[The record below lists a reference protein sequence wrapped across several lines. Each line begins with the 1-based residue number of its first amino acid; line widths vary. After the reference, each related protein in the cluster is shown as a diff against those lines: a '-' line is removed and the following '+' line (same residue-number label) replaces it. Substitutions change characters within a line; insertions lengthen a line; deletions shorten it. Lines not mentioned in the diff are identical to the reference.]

1 MQTKLDEAKAEL
13 LENAARVAENSPGWK
28 TGGLGGGPREDETPA
43 GSRGAGSSA
52 AEDVDSPGRATLLAY
67 LQRYYLHTAPED
79 LAGRDPVDVA
89 GAALSHFRLA
99 GTRPQGTANVRVY
112 TPTVEENGWTC
123 SHSVVEV
130 VTDDMP
136 FLVDSVTNELTR
148 QGRGI
153 HAVIHPQVAVRRDV
167 TGRLVAVLP
176 EGAAGPEERPHDAL
190 TESWIHVEVDRESD
204 RSDLKQITT
213 DLLRVLSDVRETV
226 EDWEKMRDSAL
237 RIAEELPGEP
247 TADDLR
253 DQEVEE
259 ARELLRWLAADHFTF
274 LGYREYRLSDGDS
287 LAAVPGTGLGV
298 LRSDPRHSEDENHPV
313 SPSFSRLP
321 ADARAKAR
329 EHKLLVI
336 TKANSRA
343 TVHRPGYL
351 DYVGVKKF
359 DDKGNVVGERRFL
372 GLFSSAAYTESVRR
386 VPVVRRKVAE
396 VLEGAGFS
404 PNSHD
409 GRDLLQI
416 LETYPRDELFQT
428 PVDELRSIV
437 TSVLYLQERRRL
449 RLYLRQDEYGR
460 YYSALVYLP
469 RDRYTTGVRLRLV
482 DILKEEL
489 GGTSVDFTAWNTE
502 SILSRLHFVVRVPRG
517 TELAKLTDADTD
529 RIEGRLVEAARSWAD
544 AFAEALNDEC
554 GEERAAELLRR
565 YGTAIPEGYKADHS
579 PRAAVADLVHLEAL
593 DKTEKDFSLSL
604 YEPVGAGPGERRFKI
619 YRSGEQVSLSAV
631 LPVLQRLGVEVVD
644 EHPYELRCSDRT
656 HVWIYDFGLRLPQ
669 GGSGSGDYLTE
680 DDRDRFQEAF
690 AAVWTGAA
698 ENDGFNALVLRAGL
712 DWRQAM
718 VLRAYAKYLR
728 QSGSTFSQD
737 YMEDTLRTNVH
748 TTRLLVSLF
757 EARMSPSRQRAG
769 TELIDGLMEELDGAL
784 DQVASLDEDRILR
797 SFLTLIKATLRTNYF
812 QSAGEGSIGRGQ
824 SAGEGSIG
832 RGQSAGEGSARVHG
846 TDKASARVHGTGE
859 ASARVH
865 GTGEASARSHSTDKA
880 SARVHGTG
888 EASARSHGTDKASA
902 RSHSTGEASARR
914 GQKAPGGEP
923 HRYVSMKFDPQAI
936 PDLPAPRPAYEIW
949 VYSPRVE
956 GVHLRFGKV
965 ARGGLRWSDRR
976 EDFRTEILGL
986 VKAQMVKNTVIVP
999 VGAKGGFVAKQ
1010 LPDPAADR
1018 DAWLAEGIAS
1028 YKVFI
1033 SALLDITDNMVAGE
1047 VVPPADVVR
1056 HDGDDT
1062 YLVVAADK
1070 GTASFS
1076 DIANDVAV
1084 AYDFWLGDAF
1094 ASGGSAGYDHKG
1106 MGITARGAWES
1117 VKRHF
1122 RELGHDTQSEDFTVV
1137 GVGDMSGDVFGNG
1150 MLLSEHIRLVAAFD
1164 HRHIF
1169 LDPHPD
1175 AATSYAE
1182 RRRLYDV
1189 PRSSWADYDKGLLSP
1204 GGGIHPR
1211 TAKSIPVN
1219 AHVREALGIEP
1230 GVTKLTPADLM
1241 KAILAAPVDLLWN
1254 GGIGTYVKASTE
1266 SNADVGDKAN
1276 DAIRVNGEDLRA
1288 KVVGEGGNLG
1298 LTQLGRIEFARRGAD
1313 GEGGKVNT
1321 DAIDNSAGVDT
1332 SDHEVNIKILL
1343 NGLVTEGDMTV
1354 KQRNKLLAAMT
1365 DEIGELV
1372 LRNNYAQNT
1381 ALGNAQAQAPSLL
1394 HAHQRFMR
1402 RLVRDGHLN
1411 RALEFLPPER
1421 QIRELLNS
1429 GRGLSQPELAV
1440 LLAYTKITVADEL
1453 IHTGL
1458 PDDPYLRKLLL
1469 AYFPQQLR
1477 EQFPERIGS
1486 HALRREII
1494 TTVLVNDTVNTG
1506 GSTFLHRLREET
1518 GASVEEIVRAQT
1530 ASREIFGLS
1539 AVWDAVEALD
1549 NRAPAAVQTRIRLHS
1564 RRLVERGTRWLLGN
1578 RPQPLEIAGTIE
1590 FFAAGVE
1597 RVWAQLPTMLRG
1609 AELEW
1614 YQRILAELTDAGVPE
1629 ELALRVAGFSSAF
1642 PTLDIVAIADRTKQD
1657 PLSVAEVY
1665 YDLGDRL
1672 RISRLM
1678 DRIVELPRA
1687 DRWQSMARASI
1698 REDLYAA
1705 HAGLTS
1711 DVLTVG
1717 NGNATPEE
1725 RFAAWERKNAAILSR
1740 SRATLDEIQSSDA
1753 FDLANLSVAMRTM
1766 RGLLR
1771 THS

>member
-13 LENAARVAENSPGWK
+13 LERAARVAENSPVGGRLP
-28 TGGLGGGPREDETPA
+28 TGPEHGERPDRD
-43 GSRGAGSSA
+43 
-52 AEDVDSPGRATLLAY
+52 TLLDY
-67 LQRYYLHTAPED
+67 LQRYYRHTAPED
-79 LAGRDPVDVA
+79 LADRDPVDVF
-89 GAALSHFRLA
+89 GAALSHYRLA
-99 GTRPQGTANVRVY
+99 ENRPQGTANVRVH

-136 FLVDSVTNELTR
+136 FLVDSVTNELSR

-153 HAVIHPQVAVRRDV
+153 HVVIHPQVLVRRDL
-167 TGRLVAVLP
+167 TGKLIEVLTA
-176 EGAAGPEERPHDAL
+176 ENGGAAKAELPHDAL
-190 TESWIHVEVDRESD
+190 VESWIHVEIDRETD
-204 RSDLKQITT
+204 RADLKQITA

-226 EDWEKMRDSAL
+226 EDWEKMRDAAM
-237 RIAEELPGEP
+237 RIADGLPAEP
-247 TADDLR
+247 MASDLR
-253 DQEVEE
+253 PTEVEE

-274 LGYREYRLSDGDS
+274 LGYREYELVDGDALS
-287 LAAVPGTGLGV
+287 AVPGTGLGI
-298 LRSDPRHSEDENHPV
+298 LRSDPHHSGKDDHHAHPV

-329 EHKLLVI
+329 EHKLLI
-336 TKANSRA
+336 LTKANSRS
-343 TVHRPGYL
+343 TVHRPSYL

-359 DDKGNVVGERRFL
+359 DAEGNVIGERRFL

-386 VPVVRRKVAE
+386 VPVVSRKVQE
-396 VLEGAGFS
+396 VLVGAGFS

-428 PVDELRSIV
+428 PVDQLRSIV

-469 RDRYTTGVRLRLV
+469 RDRYTTGVRLRII

-489 GGTSVDFTAWNTE
+489 DGTSVDFTAWNTE
-502 SILSRLHFVVRVPRG
+502 SILSRLHFVVRVEPG
-517 TELAKLTDADTD
+517 TELAKLTDADAD
-529 RIEGRLVEAARSWAD
+529 RIEARLVEAARSWAD
-544 AFAEALNDEC
+544 GFGEALNAEL

-565 YGTAIPEGYKADHS
+565 YGNAFPEGYKADHS
-579 PRAAVADLVHLEAL
+579 PRAAVADLVRLEEL
-593 DKTEKDFSLSL
+593 GRSGKDFALSL

-619 YRSGEQVSLSAV
+619 YKSGPQVSLSAV
-631 LPVLQRLGVEVVD
+631 LPVLNRLGVEVVD
-644 EHPYELRCSDRT
+644 ERPYELRCADRT
-656 HVWIYDFGLRLPQ
+656 HAWVYDFGLRMP
-669 GGSGSGDYLTE
+669 SSNGDHLA
-680 DDRDRFQEAF
+680 DDARERFQEAF
-690 AAVWTGAA
+690 AATWTGEA
-698 ENDGFNALVLRAGL
+698 ENDGFNALVLSAGL
-712 DWRQAM
+712 NWRQAM

-728 QSGSTFSQD
+728 QAGAMFSQD
-737 YMEDTLRTNVH
+737 YMEDTLRDNVH

-757 EARMSPSRQRAG
+757 EARMAPERQRAG
-769 TELIDGLMEELDGAL
+769 TELTDGLLEELDGAL

-797 SFLTLIKATLRTNYF
+797 SFLTVIKATLRTNF
-812 QSAGEGSIGRGQ
+812 F
-824 SAGEGSIG
+824 
-832 RGQSAGEGSARVHG
+832 
-846 TDKASARVHGTGE
+846 
-859 ASARVH
+859 
-865 GTGEASARSHSTDKA
+865 
-880 SARVHGTG
+880 
-888 EASARSHGTDKASA
+888 
-902 RSHSTGEASARR
+902 
-914 GQKAPGGEP
+914 QKAEDGRP
-923 HRYVSMKFDPQAI
+923 HAYVSMKFDPQAI
-936 PDLPAPRPAYEIW
+936 PDLPAPRPAFEIW

-1010 LPDPAADR
+1010 LPDPSADR

-1028 YKVFI
+1028 YKTFI
-1033 SALLDITDNMVAGE
+1033 SALLDITDNLVAGE
-1047 VVPPADVVR
+1047 VVPPVDVVR
-1056 HDGDDT
+1056 HDEDDT

-1070 GTASFS
+1070 GTATFS
-1076 DIANDVAV
+1076 DIANEVAV
-1084 AYDFWLGDAF
+1084 SYGFWLGDAF

-1122 RELGHDTQSEDFTVV
+1122 RELGHDTQTEDFTVV

-1169 LDPHPD
+1169 IDPTPD
-1175 AATSYAE
+1175 AAVSYAE
-1182 RRRLYDV
+1182 RRRLFEL
-1189 PRSSWADYDKGLLSP
+1189 PRSSWAEYDTSALSA

-1211 TAKSIPVN
+1211 SAKSIPVN
-1219 AHVREALGIEP
+1219 AQTRAALGIEA
-1230 GVTKLTPADLM
+1230 GVTKMTPAELM
-1241 KAILAAPVDLLWN
+1241 RAILHAPVDLLWN
-1254 GGIGTYVKASTE
+1254 GGIGTYVKSSAETH
-1266 SNADVGDKAN
+1266 ADVGDKAN
-1276 DAIRVNGEDLRA
+1276 DAIRVNGEDLRV

-1298 LTQLGRIEFARRGAD
+1298 LTQLGRIEFARKGGPE

-1354 KQRNKLLAAMT
+1354 KQRNAILAEMT
-1365 DEIGELV
+1365 DEVGALV
-1372 LRNNYAQNT
+1372 LRNNYAQNV
-1381 ALGNAQAQAPSLL
+1381 ALANAVAQSPSLL

-1402 RLVRDGHLN
+1402 RLGRDGHLD
-1411 RALEFLPPER
+1411 RALEFLPQDR
-1421 QIRELLNS
+1421 QIRELLNTE
-1429 GRGLSQPELAV
+1429 RGLSQPELAV

-1453 IHTGL
+1453 IHTEL
-1458 PDDPYLRKLLL
+1458 PDDVYLRELLHE
-1469 AYFPQQLR
+1469 YFPTLLR
-1477 EQFPERIGS
+1477 EKFPEAIDA

-1494 TTVLVNDTVNTG
+1494 TTILVNDTVNSG

-1518 GASVEEIVRAQT
+1518 GASIEEIVRAQT
-1530 ASREIFGLS
+1530 AARSIFRLGE
-1539 AVWDAVEALD
+1539 VWDAVEALD
-1549 NRAPAAVQTRIRLHS
+1549 NRVPADVQTRMRLHS

-1578 RPQPLEIAGTIE
+1578 RPQPLRLAETIG
-1590 FFAAGVE
+1590 FFGE
-1597 RVWAQLPTMLRG
+1597 RVEQVWGELPQLLRG
-1609 AELEW
+1609 ADLEW
-1614 YQRILAELTDAGVPE
+1614 YQSILQELTGEGVPE

-1642 PTLDIVAIADRTKQD
+1642 PTLDIVAIADRTDKD
-1657 PLSVAEVY
+1657 PMAVAEVY
-1665 YDLGDRL
+1665 YDLADRL
-1672 RISRLM
+1672 RITQLM
-1678 DRIVELPRA
+1678 DRIIELPRE

-1698 REDLYAA
+1698 REDLFAA
-1705 HAGLTS
+1705 HAALTA
-1711 DVLTVG
+1711 DVLAAG
-1717 NGNATPEE
+1717 NGTSTPED
-1725 RFAAWERKNAAILSR
+1725 RFKAWEERNAAILGRAR
-1740 SRATLDEIQSSDA
+1740 STLEEIQGSET

-1766 RGLLR
+1766 RQLLR

>member
-13 LENAARVAENSPGWK
+13 LARAARVAENSPA
-28 TGGLGGGPREDETPA
+28 GGLTPT
-43 GSRGAGSSA
+43 GSQSDGAPDQEA
-52 AEDVDSPGRATLLAY
+52 LLAY

-79 LAGRDPVDVA
+79 LAGREPDDVY
-89 GAALSHFRLA
+89 GAALSHYRLA
-99 GTRPQGTANVRVY
+99 TNRPQGTANVRVH

-136 FLVDSVTNELTR
+136 FLVDSVTNELSR

-153 HAVIHPQVAVRRDV
+153 HVVIHPQVLVRRDV
-167 TGRLVAVLP
+167 TGKLIEVLSKQITG
-176 EGAAGPEERPHDAL
+176 ELPHDAIV
-190 TESWIHVEVDRESD
+190 ESWIHVEMDRETD
-204 RSDLKQITT
+204 RADLKQITA
-213 DLLRVLSDVRETV
+213 DLLRVLSDVREAV
-226 EDWEKMRDSAL
+226 EDWGKMRDSAL
-237 RIAEELPGEP
+237 RIADGLSAEPKASDLP
-247 TADDLR
+247 

-274 LGYREYRLSDGDS
+274 LGYREYELTGEDS
-287 LAAVPGTGLGV
+287 LTAVPGTGLGV
-298 LRSDPRHSEDENHPV
+298 LRSDPQHHEDDETHPV

-329 EHKLLVI
+329 EHKLLVL

-343 TVHRPGYL
+343 TVHRPSYL

-359 DDKGNVVGERRFL
+359 DAEGNVVGERRFL

-386 VPVVRRKVAE
+386 VPVIRRKVAE
-396 VLEGAGFS
+396 VLQGAGFTA
-404 PNSHD
+404 NSHD

-428 PVDELRSIV
+428 PVDQLRSVV

-449 RLYLRQDEYGR
+449 RLYLRQDDYGR
-460 YYSALVYLP
+460 YYSAIVYLP
-469 RDRYTTGVRLRLV
+469 RDRYTTAVRLRLI

-502 SILSRLHFVVRVPRG
+502 SILSRLHFVVRVEPG
-517 TELAKLTDADTD
+517 TELTALTDTD
-529 RIEGRLVEAARSWAD
+529 VERIESRLAEAARSWAD
-544 AFAEALNDEC
+544 GFAEAMNAEL

-565 YGTAIPEGYKADHS
+565 YGNAFPEGYKADHS
-579 PRAAVADLVHLEAL
+579 PRSAVADLVHLEQL
-593 DKTEKDFSLSL
+593 GKDGKDFALSL

-619 YRSGEQVSLSAV
+619 YRTGDQVSLSAV

-644 EHPYELRCSDRT
+644 ERPYELRCADRS
-656 HVWIYDFGLRLPQ
+656 HAWIYDFGLRMPQ
-669 GGSGSGDYLTE
+669 NLGGNGAGDYLG
-680 DDRDRFQEAF
+680 DDARERFQDAF

-698 ENDGFNALVLRAGL
+698 ENDGFNSLVLGAGL
-712 DWRQAM
+712 NWRQAV

-728 QSGSTFSQD
+728 QAGAMFSQD

-757 EARMSPSRQRAG
+757 EARMSPNRQRAG
-769 TELIDGLMEELDGAL
+769 TELTDGLLEELDGAL

-797 SFLTLIKATLRTNYF
+797 SFLTVIKATLRTNFF
-812 QSAGEGSIGRGQ
+812 QKTQ
-824 SAGEGSIG
+824 SG
-832 RGQSAGEGSARVHG
+832 VP
-846 TDKASARVHGTGE
+846 
-859 ASARVH
+859 
-865 GTGEASARSHSTDKA
+865 HS
-880 SARVHGTG
+880 
-888 EASARSHGTDKASA
+888 
-902 RSHSTGEASARR
+902 
-914 GQKAPGGEP
+914 
-923 HRYVSMKFDPQAI
+923 YVSMKFDPQAI

-976 EDFRTEILGL
+976 EDFRTEVLGL

-999 VGAKGGFVAKQ
+999 VGAKGGFVAKN
-1010 LPDPAADR
+1010 LPDPSVDR
-1018 DAWLAEGIAS
+1018 DAWMAEGIAA
-1028 YKVFI
+1028 YRTFI

-1047 VVPPADVVR
+1047 VVPPKDVVR

-1070 GTASFS
+1070 GTATFS
-1076 DIANDVAV
+1076 DIANEIAV

-1094 ASGGSAGYDHKG
+1094 ASGGSVGYDHKG

-1169 LDPHPD
+1169 IDPNPD
-1175 AATSYAE
+1175 AALSYAE
-1182 RRRLYDV
+1182 RRRLFEL
-1189 PRSSWADYDKGLLSP
+1189 PRSSWADYNKELLSS

-1211 TAKSIPVN
+1211 SAKSIPVN
-1219 AHVREALGIEP
+1219 AAMREALGLAA
-1230 GVTKLTPADLM
+1230 GVSKMTPADLM
-1241 KAILAAPVDLLWN
+1241 QAILKAPVDLLWN
-1254 GGIGTYVKASTE
+1254 GGIGTYVKSSVE
-1266 SNADVGDKAN
+1266 SNSDVGDKAN
-1276 DAIRVNGEDLRA
+1276 DAIRVNGEDLRV

-1298 LTQLGRIEFARRGAD
+1298 ATQLGRIEFARS
-1313 GEGGKVNT
+1313 GGRINT

-1343 NGLVTEGDMTV
+1343 NGLVTDGDMTV
-1354 KQRNKLLAAMT
+1354 KQRNKLLAQMT
-1365 DEIGELV
+1365 DEVGALV

-1381 ALGNAQAQAPSLL
+1381 ALSNAVAQSSSLL

-1402 RLVRDGHLN
+1402 RLSRDGHLD
-1411 RALEFLPPER
+1411 RALEFLPNDR
-1421 QIRELLNS
+1421 QIRDLLNN
-1429 GRGLSQPELAV
+1429 GRGLTQPELAV
-1440 LLAYTKITVADEL
+1440 LLAYTKITVAEEL
-1453 IHTGL
+1453 ISTGL
-1458 PDDPYLRKLLL
+1458 PDDPHLRVLLHE
-1469 AYFPQQLR
+1469 YFPRALR
-1477 EQFPERIGS
+1477 EEFAEQIDG

-1518 GASVEEIVRAQT
+1518 GASTEEVVRAQF
-1530 ASREIFGLS
+1530 AARAIFGLS
-1539 AVWDAVEALD
+1539 DVWNAVEALD
-1549 NRAPAAVQTRIRLHS
+1549 NKVAADVQTRIRLHS

-1578 RPQPLEIAGTIE
+1578 RPQPLEIGETIA
-1590 FFAAGVE
+1590 FFSEGVAK
-1597 RVWAQLPTMLRG
+1597 VWDDLPGLLRG
-1609 AELEW
+1609 ADLEW
-1614 YQRILAELTDAGVPE
+1614 YQGILEELTEAGVPE
-1629 ELALRVAGFSSAF
+1629 KLALRVAGFSSAF
-1642 PTLDIVAIADRTKQD
+1642 PILDVVAIADRIDKAPMD
-1657 PLSVAEVY
+1657 VAEVY

-1672 RISRLM
+1672 GITQLM
-1678 DRIVELPRA
+1678 DRIIELPRA

-1705 HAGLTS
+1705 HAGLTQ
-1711 DVLTVG
+1711 DVLSAG
-1717 NGNATPEE
+1717 NGASTPEQ
-1725 RFAAWERKNAAILSR
+1725 RYKAWEERNAALLG
-1740 SRATLDEIQSSDA
+1740 RARTTLEEIQGSDD

-1766 RGLLR
+1766 RTLLR
-1771 THS
+1771 NRV

>member
-13 LENAARVAENSPGWK
+13 LERAARVAENSPVGGQLQ
-28 TGGLGGGPREDETPA
+28 TGSENGKRPGQ
-43 GSRGAGSSA
+43 
-52 AEDVDSPGRATLLAY
+52 DVVLEY

-79 LAGRDPVDVA
+79 LTDRDPVDVF
-89 GAALSHFRLA
+89 GAALSHYRLA
-99 GTRPQGTANVRVY
+99 ENRPQGTASVRVH

-136 FLVDSVTNELTR
+136 FLVDSVTNELSR

-153 HAVIHPQVAVRRDV
+153 HVVIHPQVVVRRDV
-167 TGRLVAVLP
+167 TGKLIEVLP
-176 EGAAGPEERPHDAL
+176 DGDRSGGDKKAHDAL
-190 TESWIHVEVDRESD
+190 VESWIHVEIDRETD
-204 RSDLKQITT
+204 RADLKQITA

-226 EDWEKMRDSAL
+226 EDWEKMRDCAL
-237 RIAEELPGEP
+237 RIADELPREP
-247 TADDLR
+247 IADDLR
-253 DQEVEE
+253 DSEVEE
-259 ARELLRWLAADHFTF
+259 ARELLRWLAEDHFTF
-274 LGYREYRLSDGDS
+274 LGYREYELTGDDA
-287 LAAVPGTGLGV
+287 LAAVAGTGLGI
-298 LRSDPRHSEDENHPV
+298 LRSDPQHSDDEAHPV
-313 SPSFSRLP
+313 SPSFNRLP
-321 ADARAKAR
+321 RDARAKAR
-329 EHKLLVI
+329 EHKLLI
-336 TKANSRA
+336 LTKANSRA
-343 TVHRPGYL
+343 TVHRPSYL

-359 DDKGNVVGERRFL
+359 DKDGNVVGERRFL

-386 VPVVRRKVAE
+386 VPVIRRKVAE
-396 VLEGAGFS
+396 VLEKAGFS

-428 PVDELRSIV
+428 PVDQLESIA
-437 TSVLYLQERRRL
+437 TSVLYLQERRKL

-469 RDRYTTGVRLRLV
+469 RDRFNTTVRLRII

-502 SILSRLHFVVRVPRG
+502 SILSRLHFVVRVPQG
-517 TELAKLTDADTD
+517 TELTPLTDADSE
-529 RIEGRLVEAARSWAD
+529 RIEARLVEAARSWED
-544 AFAEALNDEC
+544 GFAEALNAEV

-565 YGTAIPEGYKADHS
+565 YGNSFPEGYKADHT
-579 PRAAVADLVHLEAL
+579 PRAAVSDLSHLEQL
-593 DKTEKDFSLSL
+593 VRGEKDFALSL

-619 YRSGEQVSLSAV
+619 YKTGAQISLSAV
-631 LPVLQRLGVEVVD
+631 LPVLNRLGVEVVD
-644 EHPYELRCSDRT
+644 ERPYELRCADRT
-656 HVWIYDFGLRLPQ
+656 QAWIYDFGMRMPH
-669 GGSGSGDYLTE
+669 GTAGGDYLA
-680 DDRDRFQEAF
+680 DDARERFQEAF
-690 AAVWTGAA
+690 AATWTGRA
-698 ENDGFNALVLRAGL
+698 ENDGFNALVLSAGL
-712 DWRQAM
+712 TWREAM

-728 QSGSTFSQD
+728 QAGSTFSQD
-737 YMEDTLRTNVH
+737 YMEDTLRHNVH

-757 EARMSPSRQRAG
+757 EARMAPERQRAG
-769 TELIDGLMEELDGAL
+769 TELTDGLLEELDGAL

-797 SFLTLIKATLRTNYF
+797 SFLTVIKATLRTNFF
-812 QSAGEGSIGRGQ
+812 QKKK
-824 SAGEGSIG
+824 
-832 RGQSAGEGSARVHG
+832 
-846 TDKASARVHGTGE
+846 D
-859 ASARVH
+859 
-865 GTGEASARSHSTDKA
+865 
-880 SARVHGTG
+880 
-888 EASARSHGTDKASA
+888 
-902 RSHSTGEASARR
+902 
-914 GQKAPGGEP
+914 GEP
-923 HRYVSMKFDPQAI
+923 HDYVSMKFDPQAI
-936 PDLPAPRPAYEIW
+936 PDLPAPRPAFEIW

-1010 LPDPAADR
+1010 LPDPAVDR
-1018 DAWLAEGIAS
+1018 DAWMAEGIAS
-1028 YKVFI
+1028 YKTFI

-1056 HDGDDT
+1056 HDEDDT

-1070 GTASFS
+1070 GTATFS
-1076 DIANDVAV
+1076 DIANEVAV
-1084 AYDFWLGDAF
+1084 AYGFWLGDAF

-1122 RELGHDTQSEDFTVV
+1122 RELGHDTQTQDFTVV

-1169 LDPHPD
+1169 IDPNPD
-1175 AATSYAE
+1175 AAVSYAE
-1182 RRRLYDV
+1182 RRRLFEL
-1189 PRSSWADYDKGLLSP
+1189 PRSSWADYDKTLLSQ

-1219 AHVREALGIEP
+1219 AHMRAALGIE
-1230 GVTKLTPADLM
+1230 GTATKVTPAELM
-1241 KAILAAPVDLLWN
+1241 QAILKAPVDLLWN
-1254 GGIGTYVKASTE
+1254 GGIGTYVKAGTE
-1266 SNADVGDKAN
+1266 SHADVGDKAN
-1276 DAIRVNGEDLRA
+1276 DAIRVDGEDLRV

-1298 LTQLGRIEFARRGAD
+1298 LTQLGRIEFARKGGPE

-1343 NGLVTEGDMTV
+1343 NGLVADGDMTV
-1354 KQRNKLLAAMT
+1354 KQRNKILAEMT
-1365 DEIGELV
+1365 DEVGSLV
-1372 LRNNYAQNT
+1372 LRNNYAQNV
-1381 ALGNAQAQAPSLL
+1381 ALANAVKQSPSLL

-1402 RLVRDGHLN
+1402 RLGREGRLD
-1411 RALEFLPPER
+1411 RALEFLPNDR
-1421 QIRELLNS
+1421 QIRELLNA
-1429 GRGLSQPELAV
+1429 GKGLSQPELAV

-1453 IHTGL
+1453 IHTDL
-1458 PDDPYLRKLLL
+1458 PDDPYLRELLH
-1469 AYFPQQLR
+1469 AYFPTKLR
-1477 EQFPERIGS
+1477 DEFAEQIDA

-1518 GASVEEIVRAQT
+1518 GASIEEIVRAQT
-1530 ASREIFGLS
+1530 AARAIFGLGE
-1539 AVWDAVEALD
+1539 VWDAVEALD
-1549 NRAPAAVQTRIRLHS
+1549 NRVDADVQTRIRLHS

-1578 RPQPLEIAGTIE
+1578 RPQPVQLAETVE
-1590 FFAAGVE
+1590 FFAARVE
-1597 RVWAQLPTMLRG
+1597 QVWAKLPQMLRG
-1609 AELEW
+1609 ADQEW
-1614 YQRILAELTDAGVPE
+1614 YESIVAELTSEGVPE

-1642 PTLDIVAIADRTKQD
+1642 PTLDIVAIADRTGKD
-1657 PLSVAEVY
+1657 PMAVAEVY
-1665 YDLGDRL
+1665 YDLADRL
-1672 RISRLM
+1672 SITQLM
-1678 DRIVELPRA
+1678 DRIIELPRA

-1705 HAGLTS
+1705 HAALTA
-1711 DVLTVG
+1711 DVLSAG
-1717 NGNATPEE
+1717 NGTSTPEE
-1725 RFAAWERKNAAILSR
+1725 RFKAWEDKNAALLG
-1740 SRATLDEIQSSDA
+1740 RARTTLEEIQGSDD

-1766 RGLLR
+1766 RTLLR

>member
-13 LENAARVAENSPGWK
+13 LEQAARAAENSPLGG
-28 TGGLGGGPREDETPA
+28 TGGLGGGLRKDEATTGSDAA
-43 GSRGAGSSA
+43 GPGGTGPGGTGDGADRA
-52 AEDVDSPGRATLLAY
+52 AILAY

-79 LAGRDPVDVA
+79 IAGRESTDVL
-89 GAALSHFRLA
+89 GAALSHYRLA
-99 GTRPQGTANVRVY
+99 GNRPQGTASVRVH

-153 HAVIHPQVAVRRDV
+153 HAVIHPQIVVRRDV
-167 TGRLVAVLP
+167 TGKLIEVLP
-176 EGAAGPEERPHDAL
+176 EGVAASAERPHDAL

-204 RSDLKQITT
+204 RADLQQMTA

-226 EDWEKMRDSAL
+226 EDWEKMRGAAL
-237 RIAEELPGEP
+237 RIADELPSEP

-274 LGYREYRLSDGDS
+274 LGYREYQLTDSDA
-287 LAAVPGTGLGV
+287 LTAVPGTGLGV
-298 LRSDPRHSEDENHPV
+298 LRSDPQHSADDDHPV

-329 EHKLLVI
+329 EHKLLVL

-343 TVHRPGYL
+343 TVHRPSYL

-386 VPVVRRKVAE
+386 VPVIRRKVAE

-529 RIEGRLVEAARSWAD
+529 RIEARLVAAARSWAD
-544 AFAEALNDEC
+544 AFGEALNAEC
-554 GEERAAELLRR
+554 GEERAAELLRK
-565 YGTAIPEGYKADHS
+565 YGTAFPEGYKADHS

-593 DKTEKDFSLSL
+593 DKAEADFSLSL

-644 EHPYELRCSDRT
+644 ERPYELRCADRT

-669 GGSGSGDYLTE
+669 GGSGGGDYLTE
-680 DDRDRFQEAF
+680 DDRERFQNAF
-690 AAVWTGAA
+690 AAVWTGKA
-698 ENDGFNALVLRAGL
+698 ENDGFNSLVLGAGL

-737 YMEDTLRTNVH
+737 YMEDTLRSNVH
-748 TTRLLVSLF
+748 TTRLLISLF
-757 EARMSPSRQRAG
+757 EARMSPGRQRAG
-769 TELIDGLMEELDGAL
+769 TELTEAMLEELDGAL

-797 SFLTLIKATLRTNYF
+797 SFLTLIKATLRTNFF
-812 QSAGEGSIGRGQ
+812 QSASEGSEKRGQ
-824 SAGEGSIG
+824 SASEGSEK
-832 RGQSAGEGSARVHG
+832 RGQSASEGSE
-846 TDKASARVHGTGE
+846 K
-859 ASARVH
+859 
-865 GTGEASARSHSTDKA
+865 
-880 SARVHGTG
+880 
-888 EASARSHGTDKASA
+888 
-902 RSHSTGEASARR
+902 R
-914 GQKAPGGEP
+914 GQSASEGSEKRGQHTAGGGQ
-923 HRYVSMKFDPQAI
+923 HSYVSMKFDPQAI

-1010 LPDPAADR
+1010 LPDPAVDR

-1028 YKVFI
+1028 YKIFI
-1033 SALLDITDNMVAGE
+1033 SALLDITDNMVTGE

-1076 DIANDVAV
+1076 DIANEVAV
-1084 AYDFWLGDAF
+1084 SYDFWLGDAF

-1169 LDPHPD
+1169 IDPHPD

-1182 RRRLYDV
+1182 RRRLFEL

-1219 AHVREALGIEP
+1219 AHVRDALGIEP
-1230 GVTKLTPADLM
+1230 GVTKLTPAELM
-1241 KAILAAPVDLLWN
+1241 KAILHAPVDLLWN

-1266 SNADVGDKAN
+1266 TDADVGDKAN

-1288 KVVGEGGNLG
+1288 QVVGEGGNLG
-1298 LTQLGRIEFARRGAD
+1298 LTQLGRIEFARRGA
-1313 GEGGKVNT
+1313 GGQGGRINT

-1365 DEIGELV
+1365 DEVGALV

-1402 RLVRDGHLN
+1402 RLVRDGHLD
-1411 RALEFLPPER
+1411 RALEFLPTDR
-1421 QIRELLNS
+1421 QVRELLNS
-1429 GRGLSQPELAV
+1429 GKGLSQPELAV
-1440 LLAYTKITVADEL
+1440 LLAYTKITAAEEL
-1453 IHTGL
+1453 IHTEL
-1458 PDDPYLRKLLL
+1458 PDDPHLRALLH

-1477 EQFPERIGS
+1477 EQFAEQIDS

-1518 GASVEEIVRAQT
+1518 GASTEEIVRAQ
-1530 ASREIFGLS
+1530 AAAREIFGLNG
-1539 AVWDAVEALD
+1539 VWDAVEALD
-1549 NRAPAAVQTRIRLHS
+1549 NQVPADVQTRIRLHS

-1597 RVWAQLPTMLRG
+1597 QVWAQLSTMLRG
-1609 AELEW
+1609 PELEW
-1614 YQRILAELTDAGVPE
+1614 YRSILTELTDSGVPE
-1629 ELALRVAGFSSAF
+1629 ELALRVAGFSSVF
-1642 PTLDIVAIADRTKQD
+1642 PALDIVAIADRTEQD
-1657 PLSVAEVY
+1657 PLAVAEVY

-1717 NGNATPEE
+1717 DGSSTPEE
-1725 RFAAWERKNAAILSR
+1725 RFTAWEEKNAAILTR
-1740 SRATLDEIQSSDA
+1740 SRATLDEIQNSDA

-1766 RGLLR
+1766 RTLLR
-1771 THS
+1771 THR

>member
-13 LENAARVAENSPGWK
+13 LARAARVAENSPAGGHLP
-28 TGGLGGGPREDETPA
+28 TGTEQGERPDQG
-43 GSRGAGSSA
+43 
-52 AEDVDSPGRATLLAY
+52 TLLTY

-79 LAGRDPVDVA
+79 LADRDPVDVF
-89 GAALSHFRLA
+89 GAALSHYRLA
-99 GTRPQGTANVRVY
+99 ENRPQGTANVRVH

-136 FLVDSVTNELTR
+136 FLVDSVTNELSR

-153 HAVIHPQVAVRRDV
+153 HVVIHPQIVARRDV
-167 TGRLVAVLP
+167 TGRLIEVLP
-176 EGAAGPEERPHDAL
+176 SRANAKDLPHDAL
-190 TESWIHVEVDRESD
+190 VESWIHVEIDRETD
-204 RSDLKQITT
+204 RADLKQITA

-226 EDWEKMRDSAL
+226 EDWEKMRDAAL
-237 RIAEELPGEP
+237 RIADGLPREP
-247 TADDLR
+247 TDDLPE
-253 DQEVEE
+253 QEVEE

-274 LGYREYRLSDGDS
+274 LGYREYELTESDA
-287 LAAVPGTGLGV
+287 LAAVPGTGLGI
-298 LRSDPRHSEDENHPV
+298 LRADPQHDEDEAHPV

-329 EHKLLVI
+329 EHKLLVL

-343 TVHRPGYL
+343 TVHRPSYL

-359 DDKGNVVGERRFL
+359 DAEGNVIGERRFL

-396 VLEGAGFS
+396 VLQGAGFS

-428 PVDELRSIV
+428 PTDQLRAIV

-469 RDRYTTGVRLRLV
+469 RDRYTTGVRLRLI

-502 SILSRLHFVVRVPRG
+502 SILSRIHFVVRVPPG
-517 TELAKLTDADTD
+517 TELPHLTDADTE
-529 RIEGRLVEAARSWAD
+529 RIEARLVEAARSWAD
-544 AFAEALNDEC
+544 GFGEALNAEF
-554 GEERAAELLRR
+554 GEERAAELLRS
-565 YGTAIPEGYKADHS
+565 YAGAFPEGYKADHS
-579 PRAAVADLVHLEAL
+579 PRSAVADLVRLEEL
-593 DKTEKDFSLSL
+593 THTEKDFALSL

-619 YRSGEQVSLSAV
+619 YRTGEQVSLSAV
-631 LPVLQRLGVEVVD
+631 LPVLQRLGCEVVD
-644 EHPYELRCSDRT
+644 ERPYELRCADRT
-656 HVWIYDFGLRLPQ
+656 PAWIYDFGLRMPKVVN
-669 GGSGSGDYLTE
+669 GGDYLA
-680 DDRDRFQEAF
+680 DDARERFQDAF
-690 AAVWTGAA
+690 AAVWTGEA
-698 ENDGFNALVLRAGL
+698 ENDGFNALVLGAGL
-712 DWRQAM
+712 NWREAM

-728 QSGSTFSQD
+728 QAGSTFSQD
-737 YMEDTLRTNVH
+737 YMEDTLRNNVH

-757 EARMSPSRQRAG
+757 EARMSPDRQRAG
-769 TELIDGLMEELDGAL
+769 TELIDGLLEEVDGAL

-797 SFLTLIKATLRTNYF
+797 AFLTVIKATLRTNFF
-812 QSAGEGSIGRGQ
+812 Q
-824 SAGEGSIG
+824 
-832 RGQSAGEGSARVHG
+832 
-846 TDKASARVHGTGE
+846 E
-859 ASARVH
+859 A
-865 GTGEASARSHSTDKA
+865 T
-880 SARVHGTG
+880 
-888 EASARSHGTDKASA
+888 
-902 RSHSTGEASARR
+902 
-914 GQKAPGGEP
+914 GGER
-923 HRYVSMKFDPQAI
+923 HGYVSMKFDPQAI
-936 PDLPAPRPAYEIW
+936 PDLPAPRPAFEIW

-1010 LPDPAADR
+1010 LPDPSVDR
-1018 DAWLAEGIAS
+1018 DAWLAEGIAC
-1028 YKVFI
+1028 YKTFI
-1033 SALLDITDNMVAGE
+1033 SALLDITDNLVAGE
-1047 VVPPADVVR
+1047 VVPPTQVVR
-1056 HDGDDT
+1056 HDEDDT

-1076 DIANDVAV
+1076 DIANEVAV

-1122 RELGHDTQSEDFTVV
+1122 RELGHDTQTEDFTVV

-1169 LDPHPD
+1169 IDPNPN
-1175 AATSYAE
+1175 AALSYAE
-1182 RRRLYDV
+1182 RRRLFEL
-1189 PRSSWADYDKGLLSP
+1189 PRSSWADYNKTLLSQ

-1211 TAKSIPVN
+1211 SAKSIPVN
-1219 AHVREALGIEP
+1219 AAMREALGIEA
-1230 GVTKLTPADLM
+1230 GVTKMTPAELM
-1241 KAILAAPVDLLWN
+1241 QAILKAPVDLLWN
-1254 GGIGTYVKASTE
+1254 GGIGTYVKAATE

-1276 DAIRVNGEDLRA
+1276 DAIRVNGADLRVR
-1288 KVVGEGGNLG
+1288 VVGEGGNLG
-1298 LTQLGRIEFARRGAD
+1298 CTQLGRIEFDRN
-1313 GEGGKVNT
+1313 GGKINT

-1343 NGLVTEGDMTV
+1343 NGLVVEGDMTV
-1354 KQRNKLLAAMT
+1354 KQRNQLLARMT
-1365 DEIGELV
+1365 EEVGVLV

-1381 ALGNAQAQAPSLL
+1381 ALANAVAQSPSLL

-1402 RLVRDGHLN
+1402 RLGRDGHLD
-1411 RALEFLPPER
+1411 RALEFLPNDR
-1421 QIRELLNS
+1421 QIRELLNT
-1429 GRGLSQPELAV
+1429 GKGLSQPELAV
-1440 LLAYTKITVADEL
+1440 LLAYTKITVAEDL
-1453 IHTGL
+1453 IKTDL
-1458 PDDPYLRKLLL
+1458 PDDPYLRRLLH
-1469 AYFPQQLR
+1469 AYFPKPLR
-1477 EQFPERIGS
+1477 EKFGDAIDAHP
-1486 HALRREII
+1486 LRREIV

-1518 GASVEEIVRAQT
+1518 GATMEEIVRAQT
-1530 ASREIFGLS
+1530 AAREIFGLS

-1549 NRAPAAVQTRIRLHS
+1549 NEVPADVQTRVRLHS

-1578 RPQPLEIAGTIE
+1578 RPQPLELAETIE
-1590 FFAAGVE
+1590 FFSE
-1597 RVWAQLPTMLRG
+1597 RVEQVWAALPKMLRG
-1609 AELEW
+1609 ADLEW
-1614 YQRILAELTDAGVPE
+1614 YQGILDELTGAGVPE
-1629 ELALRVAGFSSAF
+1629 ALALRVAGFSSAF
-1642 PTLDIVAIADRTKQD
+1642 PTLDIVAISDRNGQDALAVAD
-1657 PLSVAEVY
+1657 VY
-1665 YDLGDRL
+1665 YDLADRL
-1672 RISRLM
+1672 SITQLM
-1678 DRIVELPRA
+1678 DRIIELPRA

-1705 HAGLTS
+1705 HAMLTA
-1711 DVLTVG
+1711 DVLSVG
-1717 NGNATPEE
+1717 NGTSTPEE
-1725 RFAAWERKNAAILSR
+1725 RFQEWERKNAAILG
-1740 SRATLDEIQSSDA
+1740 RARTTLDEIQSSDT

-1766 RGLLR
+1766 RQLLR

>member
-13 LENAARVAENSPGWK
+13 LARAARVAENSPGGVHHP
-28 TGGLGGGPREDETPA
+28 TGEEQGE
-43 GSRGAGSSA
+43 
-52 AEDVDSPGRATLLAY
+52 SPDRDTLLSY

-79 LAGRDPVDVA
+79 LADRDPVDVY
-89 GAALSHFRLA
+89 GAALSHYRLA
-99 GTRPQGTANVRVY
+99 EDRPQGTANVRVH

-136 FLVDSVTNELTR
+136 FLVDSVTNELSR
-148 QGRGI
+148 QSRGI
-153 HAVIHPQVAVRRDV
+153 HVVIHPQVTVRRDI
-167 TGRLVAVLP
+167 TGKLIEVLP
-176 EGAAGPEERPHDAL
+176 TAKRPRDPKDLPHDAL
-190 TESWIHVEVDRESD
+190 IESWIHVEIDRETD
-204 RSDLKQITT
+204 RADLKEITN
-213 DLLRVLSDVRETV
+213 DLLRVLSDVREAV
-226 EDWEKMRDSAL
+226 EDWEKMREAAL
-237 RIAEELPGEP
+237 RIADELPTEP
-247 TADDLR
+247 TADDLA

-274 LGYREYRLSDGDS
+274 LGFREYTLTESDA
-287 LAAVPGTGLGV
+287 LAAVPGTGLGI
-298 LRSDPRHSEDENHPV
+298 LRSDPHHSEDEDHPV

-329 EHKLLVI
+329 EHRLLVL

-343 TVHRPGYL
+343 TVHRPSYL

-359 DDKGNVVGERRFL
+359 DADGNVIGERRFL

-386 VPVVRRKVAE
+386 IPVIRRRVAE
-396 VLEGAGFS
+396 VLDGAGFS

-428 PVDELRSIV
+428 PVDQLRTIA

-469 RDRYTTGVRLRLV
+469 RDRYTTGVRLRLI

-502 SILSRLHFVVRVPRG
+502 SILSRIHFVVRVAPG
-517 TELAKLTDADTD
+517 TELPHLTDADTE
-529 RIEGRLVEAARSWAD
+529 RIEARLVEAARSWAD
-544 AFAEALNDEC
+544 GFSDALNAEL

-565 YGTAIPEGYKADHS
+565 YGNALPEGYKADHS
-579 PRAAVADLVHLEAL
+579 PRSAVADLVHLEAL
-593 DKTEKDFSLSL
+593 TDSGRNFALSL

-619 YRSGEQVSLSAV
+619 YRTGEQVSLSAV
-631 LPVLQRLGVEVVD
+631 LPILQRLGCEVVD
-644 EHPYELRCSDRT
+644 ERPYELRCSDRSL
-656 HVWIYDFGLRLPQ
+656 VWIYDFGLRMPRTN
-669 GGSGSGDYLTE
+669 GDHLA
-680 DDRDRFQEAF
+680 DDARERFQDAF
-690 AAVWTGAA
+690 AAVWTGEA
-698 ENDGFNALVLRAGL
+698 ENDGFNSLVLGAAL
-712 DWRQAM
+712 NWRQAM
-718 VLRAYAKYLR
+718 VLRTYAKYLR
-728 QSGSTFSQD
+728 QAGSTFSQD
-737 YMEDTLRTNVH
+737 YMEDTLRNNVH

-757 EARMSPSRQRAG
+757 EARMSPGRQSAG
-769 TELIDGLMEELDGAL
+769 TELTDGLMEELDGAL

-797 SFLTLIKATLRTNYF
+797 SFLTVIKATLRTNF
-812 QSAGEGSIGRGQ
+812 F
-824 SAGEGSIG
+824 
-832 RGQSAGEGSARVHG
+832 
-846 TDKASARVHGTGE
+846 
-859 ASARVH
+859 
-865 GTGEASARSHSTDKA
+865 
-880 SARVHGTG
+880 
-888 EASARSHGTDKASA
+888 
-902 RSHSTGEASARR
+902 
-914 GQKAPGGEP
+914 QKADSGAFHG
-923 HRYVSMKFDPQAI
+923 YVSMKFDPTAI

-1010 LPDPAADR
+1010 LPDPSVDR
-1018 DAWLAEGIAS
+1018 DAWLAEGVS
-1028 YKVFI
+1028 CYKTFI
-1033 SALLDITDNMVAGE
+1033 SALLDITDNLVAGE

-1056 HDGDDT
+1056 HDEDDT

-1076 DIANDVAV
+1076 DIANEVAV

-1122 RELGHDTQSEDFTVV
+1122 RELGHDTQTEDFTVV

-1169 LDPHPD
+1169 IDPNPD

-1182 RRRLYDV
+1182 RRRLFEL
-1189 PRSSWADYDKGLLSP
+1189 PRSSWADYDKELLSA

-1219 AHVREALGIEP
+1219 AQMRAALGIAA
-1230 GVTKLTPADLM
+1230 GISKVTPAELM
-1241 KAILAAPVDLLWN
+1241 RAVLHAPVDLLWN
-1254 GGIGTYVKASTE
+1254 GGIGTYVKASSE

-1298 LTQLGRIEFARRGAD
+1298 LTQLGRIEFDRI
-1313 GEGGKVNT
+1313 GGRVNT

-1343 NGLVTEGDMTV
+1343 NGLVADGDLTV
-1354 KQRNKLLAAMT
+1354 KQRNQLLAKMT
-1365 DEIGELV
+1365 DEVGALV

-1381 ALGNAQAQAPSLL
+1381 ALSNAVTQAPSLL
-1394 HAHQRFMR
+1394 HAHQRYMR
-1402 RLVRDGHLN
+1402 RLGRDGALN
-1411 RALEFLPPER
+1411 RELEFLPTDR
-1421 QIRELLNS
+1421 QIRELLN
-1429 GRGLSQPELAV
+1429 GGKGLSQPELAV
-1440 LLAYTKITVADEL
+1440 LMAYTKITTADEL
-1453 IHTGL
+1453 IVTTL
-1458 PDDPYLRKLLL
+1458 PDDPYLRRLLH
-1469 AYFPQQLR
+1469 AYFPKPLR
-1477 EQFPERIGS
+1477 EQYPDAVDG

-1518 GASVEEIVRAQT
+1518 GASIEEVVRAQT
-1530 ASREIFGLS
+1530 AARAIFGLS
-1539 AVWDAVEALD
+1539 EVWDSVEALD
-1549 NRAPAAVQTRIRLHS
+1549 NQVAADVLTRIRLHS

-1578 RPQPLEIAGTIE
+1578 RPQPLELAETVE
-1590 FFAAGVE
+1590 FFAE
-1597 RVWAQLPTMLRG
+1597 RVEQVWGQLAKMLRG
-1609 AELEW
+1609 EDLDW
-1614 YQRILAELTDAGVPE
+1614 YHGILKELTEEGVPE
-1629 ELALRVAGFSSAF
+1629 ELAARVAGFSSAF
-1642 PTLDIVAIADRTKQD
+1642 PTLDIVAIADRTQKE
-1657 PLSVAEVY
+1657 PMAVAEVY
-1665 YDLGDRL
+1665 YDLADRL
-1672 RISRLM
+1672 RITQLM
-1678 DRIVELPRA
+1678 DRIIELPRE

-1705 HAGLTS
+1705 HAMLTA
-1711 DVLTVG
+1711 DVLSVG
-1717 NGNATPEE
+1717 NGSSSPEE
-1725 RFAAWERKNAAILSR
+1725 RFGQWQEKNASILA
-1740 SRATLDEIQSSDA
+1740 RARGTLEEIQGSDT

-1766 RGLLR
+1766 RQLLR